1 MVGSLAVEEIVAPM
15 LVEFNKT
22 NNENALEG
30 LCAIMADESNR
41 MLLSNLLPK
50 LTKPPINSV
59 ALCRL
64 ATVAEDAM
72 SRNLTK
78 ILEALLSEELNTTVE
93 EVIKNFI
100 TIFLIFIF

>member
-1 MVGSLAVEEIVAPM
+1 MTGSLAVEEIVAPI
-15 LVEFNKT
+15 LDEFNKT

-30 LCAIMADESNR
+30 LCAIMADQSNR

-59 ALCRL
+59 ALCSL
-64 ATVAEDAM
+64 SKVAEDAM

-78 ILEALLSEELNTTVE
+78 ILEALLSEELNTTIEKV
-93 EVIKNFI
+93 
-100 TIFLIFIF
+100 L